1 MTWVFSIALENVA
14 NTQDT
19 GYDFLQIIVI
29 LSVFICFSCA
39 VYHSM
44 LFLPIV
50 CVPNKKAQEDWG
62 INKKAEIFHIGRLGF
77 DIGQYYGWVVLL
89 LLDFWEQKFST
100 QVMVILT
107 YISAP
112 TVGNLW
118 SQWGK
123 LW

>member
-29 LSVFICFSCA
+29 LLVFICFSCA

-50 CVPNKKAQEDWG
+50 CAPKKKAQEDWG
-62 INKKAEIFHIGRLGF
+62 INKKADIFHIGRLSH
-77 DIGQYYGWVVLL
+77 DTGQYYG
-89 LLDFWEQKFST
+89 
-100 QVMVILT
+100 
-107 YISAP
+107 
-112 TVGNLW
+112 
-118 SQWGK
+118 
-123 LW
+123 